1 MAIAKYR
8 FDVFTGTLTLSKAF
22 EKNASIIGSAEQK
35 VLSELMAKY
44 GDALVINR
52 YKPHKASKGL
62 RFAQMEDYIHHTR
75 DGAAM
80 AKQFE
85 SVKELSHDQEN
96 PYQYVLK
103 WFLDHYPNYSEQ
115 PEFDAE
121 GFVIVKAAAPAAENH
136 TETDGSTA
144 EITVSKMAEEPQK
157 THDISSSNT
166 LQNAYAQDE
175 EDAA

>member
-8 FDVFTGTLTLSKAF
+8 FDVFTGTLTLSEAF
-22 EKNASIIGSAEQK
+22 EKNAFIIGSAEQK

-62 RFAQMEDYIHHTR
+62 RFAQMEDYILHTR

-85 SVKELSHDQEN
+85 SVKELSRNQEN

-103 WFLDHYPNYSEQ
+103 WFLDHYPYYSEQ

-121 GFVIVKAAAPAAENH
+121 GFVVVKAAAPAAENN
-136 TETDGSTA
+136 TENDGSAA
-144 EITVSKMAEEPQK
+144 ENTVSKLAEGTEK
-157 THDISSSNT
+157 AHDISSSNN
-166 LQNAYAQDE
+166 QENVYAQDE

>member
-8 FDVFTGTLTLSKAF
+8 FDVFTGTLTLSKTF
-22 EKNASIIGSAEQK
+22 EKEASTIGSAEQK

-52 YKPHKASKGL
+52 YKPHKHTKGL
-62 RFAQMEDYIHHTR
+62 RFAQMEDYILHTR
-75 DGAAM
+75 GGAEM
-80 AKQFE
+80 AKQFQ

-103 WFLDHYPNYSEQ
+103 WFLDHYPYYSEQ

-121 GFVIVKAAAPAAENH
+121 GFVVVKAAAPAAENN
-136 TETDGSTA
+136 TENDGSIA
-144 EITVSKMAEEPQK
+144 ENTVEKLAEGPEK

-166 LQNAYAQDE
+166 QENAYAQDE

>member
-8 FDVFTGTLTLSKAF
+8 FDVFTGTLTISKAF

-35 VLSELMAKY
+35 LLSELMAKY

-62 RFAQMEDYIHHTR
+62 RFAQMEDYIIHTR

-80 AKQFE
+80 LKQFE

-103 WFLDHYPNYSEQ
+103 WFLNHYPNYSEQ
-115 PEFDAE
+115 PEFDEE
-121 GFVIVKAAAPAAENH
+121 GYVVVKAAAPAAENH
-136 TETDGSTA
+136 TENYGSAA
-144 EITVSKMAEEPQK
+144 ENTVKKLAEGPEK
-157 THDISSSNT
+157 THDISSSNN
-166 LQNAYAQDE
+166 QENAYAQDE

>member
-62 RFAQMEDYIHHTR
+62 RFAQMEDYILHTR

-85 SVKELSHDQEN
+85 SVKELSHDQEK

-103 WFLDHYPNYSEQ
+103 WFLAHYPYYTEN
-115 PEFDAE
+115 PEFDEE
-121 GFVIVKAAAPAAENH
+121 GFVVVKAAAPATENNTENDGSIAEN
-136 TETDGSTA
+136 
-144 EITVSKMAEEPQK
+144 IVSKMAEEGKK
-157 THDISSSNT
+157 THDISSSNN
-166 LQNAYAQDE
+166 QENAYAQDE

>member
-8 FDVFTGTLTLSKAF
+8 FDVFTNTLTLSKAF
-22 EKNASIIGSAEQK
+22 EKKASTIGSAEQK

-62 RFAQMEDYIHHTR
+62 RYAQMENHILHTR

-80 AKQFE
+80 LKQFE
-85 SVKELSHDQEN
+85 SVKELSNNQEK

-115 PEFDAE
+115 PEFDEE
-121 GFVIVKAAAPAAENH
+121 GFVVVKAAPAAENH
-136 TETDGSTA
+136 TENDGSTA
-144 EITVSKMAEEPQK
+144 ENTVQKLAEEGKK

>member
-44 GDALVINR
+44 GDALVIDR
-52 YKPHKASKGL
+52 YAPHKKTKGL
-62 RFAQMEDYIHHTR
+62 RFAQMENYIIRTR
-75 DGAAM
+75 EADTM
-80 AKQFE
+80 LKQFE
-85 SVKELSHDQEN
+85 TVKQLSKSQDN
-96 PYQYVLK
+96 PYQYVK
-103 WFLDHYPNYSEQ
+103 DWFLAHYPYYTEN
-115 PEFDAE
+115 PEFDSE
-121 GFVIVKAAAPAAENH
+121 GFVVVKAAAPSAENN
-136 TETDGSTA
+136 TENDGSIA
-144 EITVSKMAEEPQK
+144 ENTVEKLAEGTEK

-166 LQNAYAQDE
+166 QENAYTQDE

>member
-8 FDVFTGTLTLSKAF
+8 FDVFTNTLTLSKTF
-22 EKNASIIGSAEQK
+22 EKKASTIGSAEQK

-62 RFAQMEDYIHHTR
+62 RYAQMENYIIHTR

-80 AKQFE
+80 LKLFE
-85 SVKELSHDQEN
+85 SVKELSHSQDK
-96 PYQYVLK
+96 PYQYVVD
-103 WFLDHYPNYSEQ
+103 WFHDHYPNYTEQ

-121 GFVIVKAAAPAAENH
+121 GFVIVKAAAPTAENH
-136 TETDGSTA
+136 TENDGSTA
-144 EITVSKMAEEPQK
+144 ENTVSKMAEEGKK
-157 THDISSSNT
+157 THDISSSNN
-166 LQNAYAQDE
+166 QENAYAQDE

>member
-22 EKNASIIGSAEQK
+22 EKNASVIGSAEQK
-35 VLSELMAKY
+35 VLSEFMAKY

-52 YKPHKASKGL
+52 YKPHKHTKGL
-62 RFAQMEDYIHHTR
+62 RFAQMEDYILHTR
-75 DGAAM
+75 GGAEM

-85 SVKELSHDQEN
+85 SVKELSRDQEK

-103 WFLDHYPNYSEQ
+103 WFLNHYPNYSEQ
-115 PEFDAE
+115 PEFDE
-121 GFVIVKAAAPAAENH
+121 DGFVVVKAAAPATENH
-136 TETDGSTA
+136 MENDGSTA
-144 EITVSKMAEEPQK
+144 ENTVSKMAEGTEK
-157 THDISSSNT
+157 THDISSSNK
-166 LQNAYAQDE
+166 QENAYAQDE

>member
-35 VLSELMAKY
+35 LLSEFMAKY
-44 GDALVINR
+44 GDALIINR

-62 RFAQMEDYIHHTR
+62 RFAQMEDYILHTR
-75 DGAAM
+75 DGATM

-103 WFLDHYPNYSEQ
+103 WFLNHYPNYSEQ
-115 PEFDAE
+115 PEFDEE
-121 GFVIVKAAAPAAENH
+121 GFVVVKTAASAAENA
-136 TETDGSTA
+136 TENDGSAAENDVEKVAEAPVANTEISLVPEAAETA
-144 EITVSKMAEEPQK
+144 AQTEE
-157 THDISSSNT
+157 
-166 LQNAYAQDE
+166 
-175 EDAA
+175 AA

>member
-8 FDVFTGTLTLSKAF
+8 FDVFTGTLTLSKTF

-52 YKPHKASKGL
+52 YKPHKHTKGV
-62 RFAQMEDYIHHTR
+62 RFAQMENYIIHTR

-80 AKQFE
+80 LKQFE
-85 SVKELSHDQEN
+85 SVKELSHSQDN
-96 PYQYVLK
+96 PYQYVK
-103 WFLDHYPNYSEQ
+103 DWFLAHYPYYTEN
-115 PEFDAE
+115 PEFDSE
-121 GFVIVKAAAPAAENH
+121 GFVVVKAAAPAAENH
-136 TETDGSTA
+136 TENDGSTA
-144 EITVSKMAEEPQK
+144 ENTVQKLAEEGKK
-157 THDISSSNT
+157 THDISSSNN
-166 LQNAYAQDE
+166 QENAYAQDE

>member
-52 YKPHKASKGL
+52 YKPHKHTKGV
-62 RFAQMEDYIHHTR
+62 RFAQMENYIIHTR

-80 AKQFE
+80 LKQFE
-85 SVKELSHDQEN
+85 SVKELSHSQDK
-96 PYQYVLK
+96 PYQYVK
-103 WFLDHYPNYSEQ
+103 DWFLAHYPYYTEN

-121 GFVIVKAAAPAAENH
+121 GFVVVKAAPAAKNH
-136 TETDGSTA
+136 TENDGSTA
-144 EITVSKMAEEPQK
+144 ENTVSKLAEGTEK

-166 LQNAYAQDE
+166 QENAYTQDE